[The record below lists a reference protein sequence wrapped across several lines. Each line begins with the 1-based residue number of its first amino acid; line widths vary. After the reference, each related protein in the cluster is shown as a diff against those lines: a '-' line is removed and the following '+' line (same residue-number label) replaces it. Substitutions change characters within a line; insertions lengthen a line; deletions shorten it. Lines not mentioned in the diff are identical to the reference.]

1 MSHRSWLLGSLALA
15 FVVGCG
21 SSVIVEEDDDD
32 GGGLGGS
39 SGSSGDGGGSA
50 VVVGTGPGQTSSA
63 VTASSSAVTTVA
75 SSSSGAGGFGDPDLY
90 EQPLGEPS
98 ADRNRFTLDPNAIG
112 AYIAARTPSQFSQPW
127 LRRLAAPS
135 AALVVDGALP
145 SNDAMFIGLGV
156 ASMVIPSVQHPEMF
170 PPAEGS
176 WSVFVD
182 DASPST
188 AVSVLERRTMDGQFH
203 GGVLDVNVF
212 VVPGVGDVDYI
223 RSQVEVGFADFAGL
237 QLGEIRFFDAPDS
250 LFEINDGNYFDA
262 QQITASAPVGQAVT
276 LLAVGYIGGSLEGA
290 AGFSPGAPADPI
302 GHGSGSSTLVWWV
315 QNDGFFDSI
324 IVRHETGHYAGL
336 FHTTEFDP
344 SLSDPLDDTP
354 ACPFLDF
361 DNFQSCPDFD
371 HVMFPTGGSGA
382 GIFSPSQVQVIQGSA
397 IYRGVFS
404 PGQPAAAPYQGLVGQ
419 AVTATPPVSLALDG
433 EGSAARAPASPT
445 LPAARAALP
454 AELAALDGIG
464 CATEGPVTPQ
474 LDAAAR
480 VATARQLLAHGRDA
494 RLAPLLR
501 MRALLAA
508 GRAAGADA
516 IVDDLAAIALDA
528 AAPEPVR
535 AGAVRALDRTAP
547 TRLAALA
554 PTLRAD
560 ASRLVRHLAR

>member
-1 MSHRSWLLGSLALA
+1 MSHRPWLLGSLVLALL
-15 FVVGCG
+15 VGCG
-21 SSVIVEEDDDD
+21 SSVIVEEDGGDDDD
-32 GGGLGGS
+32 GLGGGTSTGDGGS
-39 SGSSGDGGGSA
+39 SA
-50 VVVGTGPGQTSSA
+50 VGTTSVA
-63 VTASSSAVTTVA
+63 QSSSAVTTVSSSAVSTVA
-75 SSSSGAGGFGDPDLY
+75 SSSSGGGFGDPDLY
-90 EQPLGEPS
+90 EQALGGPNP
-98 ADRNRFTLDPNAIG
+98 DRNRFSLEENALG

-127 LRRLAAPS
+127 IRRLAAPS
-135 AALVVDGALP
+135 EALVVDGALP

-170 PPAEGS
+170 PPASGS

-182 DASPST
+182 DASPNTS
-188 AVSVLERRTMDGQFH
+188 VSVLERRTVDGAFH

-223 RSQVEVGFADFAGL
+223 RSQVEVGFADFAGIE
-237 QLGEIRFFDAPDS
+237 LGEIRFFDAPDS
-250 LFEINDGNYFDA
+250 LFEVDDGNYFEA
-262 QQITASAPVGQAVT
+262 QEITASAPQGQAVT

-361 DNFQSCPDFD
+361 DNFQSCPDFE

-382 GIFSPSQVQVIQGSA
+382 GILSPSQIAVIQGSA

-404 PGQPAAAPYQGLVGQ
+404 PGQPPAAPYQGLLGGEAIQ
-419 AVTATPPVSLALDG
+419 AAPRAQLALDG
-433 EGSAARAPASPT
+433 AGSAARAPASPT

-464 CATEGPVTPQ
+464 CATEGPITPQ
-474 LDAAAR
+474 IDAAAR
-480 VATARQLLAHGRDA
+480 VATAAELLAHGRDT

-516 IVDDLAAIALDA
+516 IADDLAALALDA

-535 AGAVRALDRTAP
+535 AGAVRALDRAAP
-547 TRLAALA
+547 TRLATLA